1 MKQKYKLSIADVEL
15 NVTVDES
22 PETVE
27 YIVGVIDRKMREIL
41 LKSKYC
47 PKTNA
52 ALLCA
57 LDLCADKV
65 KAKEEIESLGEELA
79 SLEEE
84 LKKAEEKI
92 RKADALTVSLE
103 KEKARLEIENMKLRA
118 AIEQA
123 QKTGSLPEGDIANIT
138 ASDEER
144 AEAVAQAQQ
153 GSEHKEAVSKKSP
166 NKSRVGSMF
175 DLLTFSDI

>member
-1 MKQKYKLSIADVEL
+1 MKQKYTLSIADVEL
-15 NVTVDES
+15 HVTVDES
-22 PETVE
+22 PETVQ

-47 PKTNA
+47 PKTQA

-65 KAKEEIESLGEELA
+65 KTKEELDALRDELA
-79 SLEEE
+79 SIEEQFKKEEE
-84 LKKAEEKI
+84 KLRRAE
-92 RKADALTVSLE
+92 ALTVALE

-123 QKTGSLPEGDIANIT
+123 QKTGTLPEGDVASIT
-138 ASDEER
+138 ATSEE
-144 AEAVAQAQQ
+144 AEDAIVQQQAEPKETVQKKAQ
-153 GSEHKEAVSKKSP
+153 

>member
-1 MKQKYKLSIADVEL
+1 MKQKYTLSIADVDL
-15 NVTVDES
+15 HVTVDEA

-27 YIVGVIDRKMREIL
+27 YIVGIIDRKMREIL

-47 PKTNA
+47 PKTQA

-57 LDLCADKV
+57 LDVCADKV
-65 KAKEEIESLGEELA
+65 RTKAELDALRDELTSIEEQLKKEEEKLRR
-79 SLEEE
+79 
-84 LKKAEEKI
+84 AE
-92 RKADALTVSLE
+92 ALTVALE

-123 QKTGSLPEGDIANIT
+123 QKTGSIPTGDVAEIT
-138 ASDEER
+138 AQNDGDSQPTSDEL
-144 AEAVAQAQQ
+144 AE
-153 GSEHKEAVSKKSP
+153 KEEPKKPQS
-166 NKSRVGSMF
+166 KSRVGSMF

>member
-1 MKQKYKLSIADVEL
+1 MKQKYTLSIADVDL

-47 PKTNA
+47 PKTHA

-65 KAKEEIESLGEELA
+65 RAKEEIDSLKDEIA
-79 SLEEE
+79 SLEAA
-84 LKKAEEKI
+84 LKKEEEKNRRAEGI
-92 RKADALTVSLE
+92 TVSLE

-118 AIEQA
+118 AIDEA
-123 QKTGSLPEGDIANIT
+123 KKSGALPELEAEEAEPIIP
-138 ASDEER
+138 ASGEE
-144 AEAVAQAQQ
+144 E
-153 GSEHKEAVSKKSP
+153 KEAPKKAQS
-166 NKSRVGSMF
+166 KSRVGSMF